1 MLDVIV
7 IVMIGIY
14 ITLVI
19 VISPV
24 DTVQNL
30 LFLAVHMETTIV

>member
-1 MLDVIV
+1 MFDVIV
-7 IVMIGIY
+7 IVMIGVY

-24 DTVQNL
+24 DTVQNVPIV
-30 LFLAVHMETTIV
+30 AVHMETTIV